1 MKTLFKVY
9 HMLSNHPNYF
19 DITDP
24 DLGDTLVLTKHTR
37 FPEVT
42 KQLTSRSDFNQLQYG
57 TIELEINLLNKEKS
71 QQGKSVIDFF
81 DSFFNDD
88 TNINKKM
95 LVILDSGK
103 TRSAWFVYY
112 PSTFDFSYANKS
124 DGFKLTL
131 MARDAICEWK
141 ELAETMLL
149 PYHFQP
155 NTSFR
160 DFLKNQV
167 MNFFYMY
174 FQNDVDPTAI
184 TGADCIL
191 NRHLHAWCLN
201 GGHNQNY
208 TRYNL
213 IKGLAVEWG
222 LVYKFEVPVDY
233 EGQAL
238 GGRVALTFRLM
249 RRVNGNNAV
258 MKPKDYYRTQ
268 LPRIDKNYILLV
280 NRKYNL
286 TFSIEGDNVNAEIV
300 HGLLIG
306 KNVSYNLD
314 SYNMYGQ
321 GRHGFPNTCFIM
333 SANSS
338 NNPNSFNEYYANK
351 IIVRRDDVDEL
362 ELNPNE
368 VLIVENEMF
377 TLNLQGPGGPE
388 YSLKFGNSNIY
399 KDYHTI
405 QRRNSRIT
413 ATRLFCSFVED
424 SEPFGINDI
433 MYQLNFIPL
442 NELKVY
448 FKNTGSVKGRTV
460 INRNEP
466 DMFDT
471 FIVPYKGVNEVHSI
485 INIAPNYNINDG
497 ENSMT
502 AEYQTVRIE

>member
-1 MKTLFKVY
+1 
-9 HMLSNHPNYF
+9 MLPNHSSYF

-24 DLGDTLVLTKHTR
+24 NPGGDTLILTKILNFPR
-37 FPEVT
+37 FR
-42 KQLTSRSDFNQLQYG
+42 KQLTSMQDFSQLMYG
-57 TIELEINLLNKEKS
+57 DIEIEIGLLDNTKS
-71 QQGKSVIDFF
+71 QQGRTIREFF
-81 DSFFNDD
+81 DDFLTEDPSYPD
-88 TNINKKM
+88 KKC
-95 LVILDSGK
+95 LVIVDSGSQ
-103 TRSAWFVYY
+103 RWAGFVYLPIDY
-112 PSTFDFSYANKS
+112 DLSYANKS
-124 DGFKLTL
+124 DGFKVTVR
-131 MARDAICEWK
+131 AFDAMVEWK
-141 ELAETMLL
+141 KYAETVLL
-149 PYHFQP
+149 PYHYQL

-167 MNFFYMY
+167 MNYFFLD

-184 TGADCIL
+184 TGANCIL

-222 LVYKFEVPVDY
+222 LVYKFEVPESY
-233 EGQAL
+233 EGIAL
-238 GGRVALTFRLM
+238 GGDRVPLTFRLM
-249 RRVNGNNAV
+249 RRTNGKQV
-258 MKPKDYYRTQ
+258 TMQPKDYYRTQ
-268 LPRIDKNYILLV
+268 LPKIDKNYILLV

-286 TFSIEGDNVNAEIV
+286 SFSIEGDNVNAEIV

-351 IIVRRDDVDEL
+351 IIVRENDVDVL
-362 ELNPNE
+362 KLNPKD
-368 VLIVENEMF
+368 VQIVENEMF
-377 TLNLQGPGGPE
+377 TLNLQDAGGPE

-442 NELKVY
+442 NELKVLL
-448 FKNTGSVKGRTV
+448 KNSGSIKGITS
-460 INRNEP
+460 ILNNEP
-466 DMFDT
+466 DMFDW
-471 FIVPYKGVNEVHSI
+471 FIVPYEGVEEKHSI
-485 INIAPNYNINDG
+485 IRIDPNYNFNDG
-497 ENSMT
+497 DNGLT
-502 AEYQTVRIE
+502 AEYQTVRIG